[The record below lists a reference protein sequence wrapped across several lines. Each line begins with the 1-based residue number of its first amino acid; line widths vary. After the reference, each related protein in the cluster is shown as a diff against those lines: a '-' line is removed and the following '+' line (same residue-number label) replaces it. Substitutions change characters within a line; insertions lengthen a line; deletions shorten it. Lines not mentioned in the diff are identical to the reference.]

1 MTSWGVAVEATSKEK
16 AVFREVAYKS
26 IVNDKDL
33 CLGSYAFLWGY
44 KQEQT
49 PTWYGLF
56 SKEGEATESI
66 DVLNRYWS
74 NSDRNKAPIINSFL
88 LNNLDKKESVKI
100 KRGKE
105 CVFTYEVIDPENDI
119 LDFEFVLM
127 PESTDK
133 KSGGDFEKT
142 PEPISFNIIE
152 KSDKKIIINSPKKT
166 GISVFYLYS

>member
-1 MTSWGVAVEATSKEK
+1 M
-16 AVFREVAYKS
+16 
-26 IVNDKDL
+26 
-33 CLGSYAFLWGY
+33 
-44 KQEQT
+44 
-49 PTWYGLF
+49 
-56 SKEGEATESI
+56 
-66 DVLNRYWS
+66 
-74 NSDRNKAPIINSFL
+74 
-88 LNNLDKKESVKI
+88 NNLDKKESVKI

-142 PEPISFNIIE
+142 PEPISFKVIE
-152 KSDKKIIINSPKKT
+152 KSDKKIIINSPKKP